1 MLKRIRKEKFR
12 KKILLYILFILL
24 FFLGNAYSILKQ
36 DLTLSG
42 TVTIPAQTTVSIP
55 LEAKARVESLWF
67 LGNRLYVTI
76 TNNTGEA
83 IAGWTAIISTPNI
96 TGLQDIVTATDIN
109 SYCTLDT
116 TNDII
121 TIVMPEDAEYRK
133 NSKWRKY

>member
-12 KKILLYILFILL
+12 KRILLYILFILL

-36 DLTLSG
+36 DLNLSG

-55 LEAKARVESLWF
+55 LEAKARVESWGF

-76 TNNTGEA
+76 TNNTGED

-96 TGLQDIVTATDIN
+96 TNLQDIRTATDIN

-116 TNDII
+116 ANHII
-121 TIVMPEDAEYRK
+121 TVVMPEDAQYRK
-133 NSKWRKY
+133 NSKWREY